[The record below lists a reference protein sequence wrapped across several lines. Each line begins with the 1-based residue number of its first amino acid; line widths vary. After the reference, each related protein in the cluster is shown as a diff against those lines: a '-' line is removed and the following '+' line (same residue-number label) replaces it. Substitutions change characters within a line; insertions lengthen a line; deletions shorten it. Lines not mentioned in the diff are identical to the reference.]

1 MKALKKALKKYLGE
15 IDLKANRKEIKKKR
29 EIIKGRTLFLLI
41 ATLIALFS
49 VAIVRVVW
57 IKTVNGNEYES
68 SSIANQINKIQDQI
82 ISPNRGAILDR
93 NKQSLAVSSTVY
105 NIIVDVRI
113 LAQQKKAVQD
123 ATISGLVELLGI
135 DENEVRSLIEIDSK
149 TGKPKKDTNW
159 YPIRKKVSFELGKKI
174 KDRNLKCVY
183 AEEDTKR
190 SYPHDSLAAQVIGF
204 LRGDTVWGLESQYN
218 SDLVG
223 TAGRIFR
230 TYEADNSIVTREVAP
245 EEGKTIITTIDQTIQ
260 QFAENACKSAY
271 ESCLPDHE
279 PINTSAIVMDPNT
292 GEILAMAEYP
302 SYNLNEPTSIN
313 LMENA
318 LYKEK
323 WEALS
328 EEEKMNKTN
337 SVWKN
342 FNITDTFEP
351 GSIFKPIVIA
361 AAYEEGVL
369 TSKDTFYCGGSKSF
383 NGETIHCHN
392 HSGHGNQTAEQ
403 VLANSCNVGMMDI
416 VSKIGREKFYKYQ
429 RDFGFGER
437 TGIDLPNEASASSL
451 LYPVDSLNTVEL
463 ATSSFGQGF
472 NCTAIQ
478 AINAFATTING
489 GNLMRPYLV
498 SQIIDE
504 NGSSVKE
511 FSPKVVRKVI
521 SEDTSNYL
529 RKSME
534 SVISAT
540 GTGKKAKIDGY
551 AIGGKTGTAQ
561 QGNRDDNIYTLDFI
575 TYFPVENPEYIC
587 MLVIHHPEGYSDG
600 VVSPVP
606 IMKDL
611 MQDIIN
617 YKSIPPSNSDV
628 STDDEGVDE
637 SEVVIK
643 DYTNKSLKETIKEL
657 NGLGVEFD
665 LVGSGGNIVTKQ
677 RPEAGSKVK
686 KGSSILLFIGT
697 NDSSPELSAIPN
709 VVGLTVDEAVEYLTS
724 AGFEYSIF
732 EEAGNDQEEAKQK
745 ENAEEEDNSD
755 KKEENSSS
763 NKKVY
768 QQVPVSGSNVEK
780 GTIVKI
786 KIN

>member
-1 MKALKKALKKYLGE
+1 MK
-15 IDLKANRKEIKKKR
+15 RKETKKKR
-29 EIIKGRTLFLLI
+29 DIIRLKTTIMLVVVLVLLV
-41 ATLIALFS
+41 S
-49 VAIVRVVW
+49 VAVIRVLW
-57 IKTVNGNEYES
+57 IKSVNGSEYES
-68 SSIANQINKIQDQI
+68 SSIANQINKIQDQVI
-82 ISPNRGAILDR
+82 KPNRGAILDR

-105 NIIVDVRI
+105 NIIVDVRV
-113 LAQQKKAVQD
+113 LAQQEKKVQD
-123 ATISGLVELLGI
+123 ETINGLVELLGI
-135 DENEVRSLIEIDSK
+135 DENEVRSLIQIDSA

-159 YPIRKKVSFELGKKI
+159 FTLRKKVSFEVGKKI

-190 SYPHDSLAAQVIGF
+190 TYPHEYLAAHIIGF
-204 LRGDTVWGLESQYN
+204 LRGDTSWGLEHQYD
-218 SDLVG
+218 SDLQG
-223 TAGRIFR
+223 TDGRIFR
-230 TYEADNSIVTREVAP
+230 TYEADNSIVTREIAP

-260 QFAENACKSAY
+260 QYAENACKAAY
-271 ESCLPDHE
+271 DSCLPDHE
-279 PINTSAIVMDPNT
+279 PINTSAIVMNPNT
-292 GEILAMAEYP
+292 GEVLAMAEYP
-302 SYNLNEPTSIN
+302 SFNLNDPTSIN
-313 LMENA
+313 LYESKN
-318 LYKEK
+318 YKEQ
-323 WEALS
+323 WDSLS
-328 EEEKMNKTN
+328 DEEKMNKTN

-369 TSKDTFYCGGSKSF
+369 SPTDTFYCGGSKVF
-383 NGETIHCHN
+383 NGETIHCHK
-392 HSGHGNQTAEQ
+392 HSGHGTQTAEQ

-437 TGIDLPNEASASSL
+437 TGIDLPNESSAANL
-451 LYPVDSLNTVEL
+451 LYSVDKLNTVEL

-478 AINAFATTING
+478 AITAFSATING

-504 NGSSVKE
+504 SGSSVKE
-511 FSPKVVRKVI
+511 VSPQVVRKVI

-534 SVISAT
+534 SVISST
-540 GTGKKAKIDGY
+540 GTGKKAKIEGY

-575 TYFPVENPEYIC
+575 TYFPVENPQYVC
-587 MLVIHHPEGYSDG
+587 MIVMHHPENYSDG

-611 MQDIIN
+611 MQNIIN
-617 YKSIPPSNSDV
+617 YKSIPPTNS
-628 STDDEGVDE
+628 SEKAEDESVDE

-643 DYTNKSLKETIKEL
+643 DYTNKSLKDTIKEL
-657 NGLGVEFD
+657 NSLGIDFD

-677 RPEAGSKVK
+677 RPDAGAKVK

-697 NDSSPELSAIPN
+697 SDSPPELTAIPN
-709 VVGLTVDEAVEYLTS
+709 VVGLTVNEAVDYLTS
-724 AGFEYSIF
+724 AGFDYSIY
-732 EEAGNDQEEAKQK
+732 EEDKDD
-745 ENAEEEDNSD
+745 ENNEEES
-755 KKEENSSS
+755 EEGQVEAESSSENSNSS
-763 NKKVY
+763 EGSNEKEGQASGKKVY

-786 KIN
+786 KIS